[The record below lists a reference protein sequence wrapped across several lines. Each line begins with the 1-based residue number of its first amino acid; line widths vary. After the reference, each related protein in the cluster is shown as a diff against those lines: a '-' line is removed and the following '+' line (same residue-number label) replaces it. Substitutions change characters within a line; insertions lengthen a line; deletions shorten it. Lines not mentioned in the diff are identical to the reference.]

1 VSYANSTLRQ
11 ALSPLLIGFL
21 YYSKSVGFSAM

>member
-21 YYSKSVGFSAM
+21 YYSKSVGF